1 MLAWIRLWDL
11 IYFYWSDENWTNYV
25 QQQDTYIL
33 AILGGHKHCFKVK
46 SSALIL
52 QEHFALFVIKDYEY
66 PFFFETHKKIA
77 LERSLTI

>member
-1 MLAWIRLWDL
+1 MYPQNVSLNL
-11 IYFYWSDENWTNYV
+11 IVGFNLFLLKWWKLNQL

-66 PFFFETHKKIA
+66 PFF
-77 LERSLTI
+77 